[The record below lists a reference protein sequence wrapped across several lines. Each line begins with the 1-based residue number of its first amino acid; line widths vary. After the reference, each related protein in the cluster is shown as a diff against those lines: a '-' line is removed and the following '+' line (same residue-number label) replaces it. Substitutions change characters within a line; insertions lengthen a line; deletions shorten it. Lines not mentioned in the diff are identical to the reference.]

1 MTTSVLDRVPLD
13 EITAQARQ
21 VRFGRSLLTLI
32 AAVLFGI
39 GFCVAKVFAVAFLAA
54 AWSWTALRVGFEAA
68 HGPTRGQELA
78 ALREE
83 VEHLRSMAARG

>member
-21 VRFGRSLLTLI
+21 VRFGRSVLTLA

-39 GFCVAKVFAVAFLAA
+39 GWTVAKVLAVAFLAA
-54 AWSWTALRVGFEAA
+54 AWSWTALRVGWESA
-68 HGPTRGQELA
+68 HGPSRGQELA

-83 VEHLRSMAARG
+83 VRHLREIAARG